1 MLQTLTLY
9 SPCLKPYVFIQ
20 IFEAEN
26 PSANQN
32 ANPSSANIRGRNM
45 PLLCNRGKFEQ
56 SAEVTISNQ
65 IGRTFIARCWYFMGG
80 AESNADVRHC
90 HSFIEAILGG
100 VAIIRWLLNPFKLC
114 GWLQKMVISLSI
126 IFYVLVFERET
137 KTFLLNAGWNSRRPH
152 FLV

>member
-9 SPCLKPYVFIQ
+9 SPCLKPFVFIQ

-80 AESNADVRHC
+80 GGQGGITC
-90 HSFIEAILGG
+90 GAIDEPWKSLK
-100 VAIIRWLLNPFKLC
+100 AIDGR
-114 GWLQKMVISLSI
+114 VIINFCNKNVVIAHFCDKNDGFLLSI
-126 IFYVLVFERET
+126 HICLYFYICIIHFYIEVYVLFI
-137 KTFLLNAGWNSRRPH
+137 SI
-152 FLV
+152 